1 MVTPGP
7 TPLQDRASHMH
18 TKLETLRWYALQTA
32 PRKEKLISSVL
43 SEKGYECFLPLY
55 SRRTVWS
62 DRIKVTSL
70 PLFPGYVFSRF
81 DVQARLPILMTPGVN
96 SVVGNGKIPAAV
108 SENDLNAVRAV
119 LRNKLPVEPC
129 DSLEEGDLVRVIRGP
144 LEGLTG
150 SFVQYRGSYRLIL
163 SISLI
168 NRSVAVDI
176 DRAYVESISSR
187 RPFHSAAHESQSC
200 TVTPAA
206 TSI

>member
-1 MVTPGP
+1 
-7 TPLQDRASHMH
+7 MH
-18 TKLETLRWYALQTA
+18 ANVETLGWYALQTA
-32 PRKEKLISSVL
+32 PRKEKLVSSVL

-55 SRRTVWS
+55 SRRSVWS

-81 DVQARLPILMTPGVN
+81 DVQVRLPILMTPGVN
-96 SVVGNGKIPAAV
+96 TVVGNGKIPTPV
-108 SENDLNAVRAV
+108 SEDDLNAVRAV
-119 LRNKLPVEPC
+119 LRNRLPVEPC
-129 DSLEEGDLVRVIRGP
+129 DSLEEGDPVRVIKGP

-150 SFVQYRGSYRLIL
+150 SFVQYRGCYRLIL

-187 RPFHSAAHESQSC
+187 RPFESAAR
-200 TVTPAA
+200 
-206 TSI
+206 